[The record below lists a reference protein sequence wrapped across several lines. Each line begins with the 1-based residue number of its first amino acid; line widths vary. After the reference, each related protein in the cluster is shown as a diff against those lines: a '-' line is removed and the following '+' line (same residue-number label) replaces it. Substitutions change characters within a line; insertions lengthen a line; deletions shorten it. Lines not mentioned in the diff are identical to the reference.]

1 VLVKMAWSSAQDAEF
16 ISETLSCFTA
26 DEVFTQLKASARIT
40 DDLLNPFGLEGTC
53 KEKLDVVNKQL
64 VIRKWHEGHNKG
76 MEFRAFV
83 RDGKLV
89 GLS

>member
-1 VLVKMAWSSAQDAEF
+1 MAWSSTHDAEF
-16 ISETLSCFTA
+16 ICETLSCFNA
-26 DEVFTQLKASARIT
+26 DEVFTQLKASQKIG
-40 DDLLNPFGLEGTC
+40 DDLITPFGLEGTC
-53 KEKLDVVNKQL
+53 KARHKDENKYL

-83 RDGKLV
+83 KGAKLV

>member
-1 VLVKMAWSSAQDAEF
+1 MAWSSAQDAEF

-26 DEVFTQLKASARIT
+26 DEVFIQLKASSKIG
-40 DDLLNPFGLEGTC
+40 DDLVSPFGLQDVC
-53 KEKLDVVNKQL
+53 KLKLTSENQYL

-76 MEFRAFV
+76 MEFRAFIK
-83 RDGKLV
+83 DGKLI